1 MMVSGEDLQHNM
13 GFRSQWEISVPF
25 IHIVL
30 VVSKMTEGKVSRKIS
45 NTPNLSAAAVQ
56 YRKHRSAQIL

>member
-13 GFRSQWEISVPF
+13 GFRSQWEISVPT

-30 VVSKMTEGKVSRKIS
+30 IVSKMTECKEHRKSPI
-45 NTPNLSAAAVQ
+45 NLKFLKPITSAAAVQ
-56 YRKHRSAQIL
+56 YLKN